1 MKNRRVAPNDLP
13 LSIKKMGGFLGA
25 RIKGV
30 DFASPISQQTIEY
43 IAEALYA
50 HQVISL
56 PAQDMTLEQHL
67 QIALRFGQPEHN
79 ATDQFQRDEQAKYLT
94 VIDSEKGDRADSW
107 HADETFLEHP
117 PLVNLLHAKM
127 IPTYGGDTAFRSAAA
142 SYDGLSDKIKALL
155 EDLTAIH
162 DYGHLYELGWQSGI
176 PLGEM
181 MGNALVKGLI
191 YSHPI
196 VKTHPVT
203 GRQWLT
209 VNATYTRFVE
219 GLKPLEG
226 KMLLEMLLQQMQ
238 KPEFNFRH
246 HWREG
251 DLLIWDQ
258 QAVQHYAVGDFTGRR
273 LMNRIS
279 ALASTETYKG
289 VVEN

>member
-1 MKNRRVAPNDLP
+1 MTLN
-13 LSIKKMGGFLGA
+13 IKKLGGFLGA
-25 RIKGV
+25 RIEGV
-30 DFASPISQQTIEY
+30 DFGSPISQQTIED
-43 IAEALYA
+43 IADALYA
-50 HQVISL
+50 NQVISL

-67 QIALRFGQPEHN
+67 QIALRFGEPEHN
-79 ATDQFQRDEQAKYLT
+79 ATDQFQRDDNAKYLT

-117 PLVNLLHAKM
+117 PLVNLLHAKI
-127 IPTYGGDTAFRSAAA
+127 IPEYGGDTAFRSSAAG
-142 SYDGLSDKIKALL
+142 YEGLSDKIKQLL
-155 EDLTAIH
+155 EGLTAIH

-181 MGNALVKGLI
+181 VGDALVKGLI
-191 YSHPI
+191 HSHPI

-219 GLKPLEG
+219 GLNPLEG

-238 KPEFNFRH
+238 KPELNYRH

-279 ALASTETYKG
+279 ALASTETYRG
-289 VVEN
+289 VVDN